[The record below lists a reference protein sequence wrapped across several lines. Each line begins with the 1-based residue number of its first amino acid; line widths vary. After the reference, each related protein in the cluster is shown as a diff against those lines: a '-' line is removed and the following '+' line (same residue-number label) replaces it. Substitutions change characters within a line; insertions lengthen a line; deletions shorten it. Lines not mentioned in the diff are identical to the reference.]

1 MTVELVGRDA
11 ELRRL
16 AAFAASLTDGGTA
29 LSIVAGPGAG
39 KTALW
44 RSAGEHA
51 ESAGIRVL
59 RTRCSEVELPIALGA
74 VSDLV
79 GDAFGEIRR
88 ALPPA
93 QQAALEV
100 ALGLESSDEVR
111 PDWLALARSLLGV
124 LRLLAGDSPVLVA
137 VDDAQWLDPASRRVL
152 SFALRRAG
160 STPVGLLATVRE
172 SAGTPDPLGLADAYE
187 PGRFSVLSLGPMSSG
202 SLQRLLRLR
211 LGAHLPRPTLARV
224 HAASGGNPMFALEF
238 ARLGVGSH
246 AAEQAAPLSIPAS
259 LEELV
264 EARVAA
270 LPAEL
275 LPLLRVASALE
286 RPTIPVLEAA
296 LQPASDVERLV
307 DEAQR
312 AEALAVS
319 PEGDLRFTH
328 PLLAA
333 AVYFGM
339 SPPERRGLHARL
351 AAIVPGVE
359 ERGRHA
365 ALAAEQPDATT
376 ARAVHGA
383 AAAAAARGALDAAAR
398 LSAEAA
404 RLAPT
409 ADERRERELETATFL
424 VDTGEFAAARER
436 LEPLLAVPVPA
447 AFRARALI
455 LRAGCEIADRRRL
468 VALLQEAFELSDA
481 PLPRWQASIR
491 LAQHGAWI
499 SGDAGRAVET
509 ARQALAIA
517 LELDDPALI
526 SESEGAVA
534 YYETACG
541 LRTGSAEP
549 TSAPPPLLTLHVPW
563 WHVGAGLSLGTRLM
577 WSWELAEA
585 RRVLEAEHAALSSA
599 GREARAGFT
608 LLTLGEL
615 EWRAGRFARSE
626 ALVAEATEIL
636 GDLILTAFPRLL
648 LDTVRGRSDEAH
660 GLGGEMLGWAEALAD
675 RHHVPRV
682 NWALGLLELSRGDPA
697 SAYDLLAAAAAQL
710 VAAGVVHP
718 GCVPVLPDLVE
729 SLVGLGR
736 LDEAEAAAC
745 RLDSATGDWGRG
757 VAARSRSLL
766 LLARGESAAAARSAE
781 EAAAALAA
789 ANAPLDQGRAL
800 LAAGAAHLRSGERRR
815 AAAAIE
821 SAARLFEALGAPL
834 WLERA
839 RRELRRARPRARRDR
854 DALTAAEQRVAAL
867 VAAGRTNKEVAAEL
881 YTTVATVEAH
891 LTRIYRKCSIRS
903 RTELARL
910 VADGSLTFDDVAE

>member
-16 AAFAASLTDGGTA
+16 DAFAASLTGGGTA

-51 ESAGIRVL
+51 EAAGVRVL

-79 GDAFGEIRR
+79 GDAFGEIGR

-160 STPVGLLATVRE
+160 SNPVGLLATVRE
-172 SAGTPDPLGLADAYE
+172 SAQTPDLLGLADAYE

-238 ARLGVGSH
+238 ARLGVGSP
-246 AAEQAAPLSIPAS
+246 AEQAAPLAIPAS

-296 LQPASDVERLV
+296 LEPASDVERLV

-333 AVYFGM
+333 AVYFGI

-351 AAIVPGVE
+351 ATIVPGVE

-376 ARAVHGA
+376 ARAVRGA
-383 AAAAAARGALDAAAR
+383 AEAAAARGALDAAAR

-409 ADERRERELETATFL
+409 ADERREGELETATFL

-447 AFRARALI
+447 PFRARALI
-455 LRAGCEIADRRRL
+455 LRAECEIADRRRL
-468 VALLQEAFELSDA
+468 VALLQEALELADA

-499 SGDAGRAVET
+499 SGDAGRAVEL
-509 ARQALAIA
+509 ARQALASA

-549 TSAPPPLLTLHVPW
+549 TSASPPLLTLHVPW

-577 WSWELAEA
+577 WSWELAEG
-585 RRVLEAEHAALSSA
+585 RRVLEAEHAALSGA

-615 EWRAGRFARSE
+615 EWRAGRLERSG
-626 ALVAEATEIL
+626 ALVTEATEIL

-660 GLGGEMLGWAEALAD
+660 RLGREMLGWAEALAD

-682 NWALGLLELSRGDPA
+682 NWALGLLELSRGEPA
-697 SAYDLLAAAAAQL
+697 AAYDLLAAAAAQL
-710 VAAGVVHP
+710 DAAGVVHP

-736 LDEAEAAAC
+736 LDEAEAAA
-745 RLDSATGDWGRG
+745 RPLDSATGDWARG

-789 ANAPLDQGRAL
+789 AGAPLDRGRAL
-800 LAAGAAHLRSGERRR
+800 LAAGTAHLRSGERRL

-821 SAARLFEALGAPL
+821 SAAQVFEALGAPL

-839 RRELRRARPRARRDR
+839 RRELRRARPRGRRDR
-854 DALTAAEQRVAAL
+854 DALTAAEERVAAL

-910 VADGSLTFDDVAE
+910 VADGSLTFDEAAE